1 MGIRWFT
8 AFLVVLSLSSAWAKD
23 RGPSHFQLAGIRDL
37 AVGPLG
43 ANPPPDPND
52 PNKECK
58 NYFDQTVIKKVPAE
72 QRRNS
77 RTLSEIL
84 CEARPFA
91 PPPGP
96 GPPVK
101 IQADLIKAV
110 LDSDQFDAAKYE
122 RISIAN
128 VKVEGPL
135 VLTRTALIR
144 SA

>member
-23 RGPSHFQLAGIRDL
+23 RTYPTSNSPGIRDL

-72 QRRNS
+72 QRRDS
-77 RTLSEIL
+77 RTLWETL

-101 IQADLIKAV
+101 I
-110 LDSDQFDAAKYE
+110 
-122 RISIAN
+122 
-128 VKVEGPL
+128 
-135 VLTRTALIR
+135 
-144 SA
+144 